1 MFDLYKI
8 NEDGVKFTLY
18 YLRENHKRY
27 EKEEYIFN
35 LNSNRIVQVK
45 AESIKE

>member
-1 MFDLYKI
+1 MGTGI
-8 NEDGVKFTLY
+8 GVKFTLY